1 VGRVG
6 AILFVVAAIALPS
19 IGSAQKLYKWKD
31 ENGVIQYGDKIP
43 PEYANRDRQVLNNQ
57 GVRVGSQE
65 GEVTDDEAEANRRA
79 KDEAA
84 HDRMLLDT
92 YISVAD
98 IERLRDQRLE
108 QRESQIKLTEVN
120 LNHLRKRLA
129 ELQAEASNYKPYST
143 REDAP
148 QVPEAVARDLSQ
160 TTSAISK
167 SQQDIARMRADQ
179 AAVKKSFD
187 DDIVRFRELKGE

>member
-1 VGRVG
+1 MGRVG

>member
-1 VGRVG
+1 MRSVG
-6 AILFVVAAIALPS
+6 AILLVVAVFALPS